1 MKKRVKT
8 VKEYDEICSEK
19 AEGYVFLPEKDM
31 DCLVEYVQTL
41 GKTLKKDEK
50 APATIQYK
58 YSYEKKCSIPVV
70 KIQKYVG
77 ELKSG
82 LRLQILPK
90 IYFGG
95 SEDRTKQIY
104 LEMLKSTYRLTEKAI
119 NQISLGM
126 GDMELFEAYIRM
138 YLDEAQMLV
147 KRGLRS
153 AYEEKTD
160 NLRCFRGKLQVSG
173 HIRRNIA
180 HKERFYVTYEE
191 FTKNRPENRLIK
203 TTLKKLQKVTTD
215 GKNKQDARELLLFFD
230 GIQESVDYRQDFA
243 QIRIDRNSRE
253 YEKIMKWTEVILQGN
268 SFLNFSDGIKSRS
281 ILFAMD
287 EVFENYVACQIKK
300 YFRENWEVSSQ
311 DKNYYLFEKPRDFQ
325 LRPDIVMKKGEGNR
339 TVILDTK
346 WKSLPDMKNEG
357 WSAFNKKARNDI
369 YQMVTYASRYEAEE
383 IWLLYPKAKYSY
395 QYEGI
400 RDRFETK
407 IYGHTLVI
415 HLFFIDLENMEES
428 MKRLSQGLEDK
439 MAGEVKKYE

>member
-1 MKKRVKT
+1 MY
-8 VKEYDEICSEK
+8 KEVLDYIRDLGKER
-19 AEGYVFLPEKDM
+19 ALPEKDR
-31 DCLVEYVQTL
+31 Q
-41 GKTLKKDEK
+41 
-50 APATIQYK
+50 
-58 YSYEKKCSIPVV
+58 
-70 KIQKYVG
+70 
-77 ELKSG
+77 
-82 LRLQILPK
+82 
-90 IYFGG
+90 
-95 SEDRTKQIY
+95 
-104 LEMLKSTYRLTEKAI
+104 
-119 NQISLGM
+119 
-126 GDMELFEAYIRM
+126 
-138 YLDEAQMLV
+138 
-147 KRGLRS
+147 
-153 AYEEKTD
+153 
-160 NLRCFRGKLQVSG
+160 
-173 HIRRNIA
+173 
-180 HKERFYVTYEE
+180 KERQEE
-191 FTKNRPENRLIK
+191 VCECMNMIADEIC
-203 TTLKKLQKVTTD
+203 
-215 GKNKQDARELLLFFD
+215 
-230 GIQESVDYRQDFA
+230 
-243 QIRIDRNSRE
+243 RIYGS
-253 YEKIMKWTEVILQGN
+253 Y
-268 SFLNFSDGIKSRS
+268 GIKSRS

>member
-1 MKKRVKT
+1 MLTEIRNCNIPKMKRYDHLFEKICDIENLRKAHKNAKKGKGWYKEVQEIDKDPDKYLEQIQEMLINHTYRTSEYEVFYKDDGRKKR
-8 VKEYDEICSEK
+8 
-19 AEGYVFLPEKDM
+19 
-31 DCLVEYVQTL
+31 
-41 GKTLKKDEK
+41 
-50 APATIQYK
+50 
-58 YSYEKKCSIPVV
+58 
-70 KIQKYVG
+70 
-77 ELKSG
+77 
-82 LRLQILPK
+82 K
-90 IYFGG
+90 IYKLPYFP
-95 SEDRTKQIY
+95 DRICQW
-104 LEMLKSTYRLTEKAI
+104 AI
-119 NQISLGM
+119 
-126 GDMELFEAYIRM
+126 
-138 YLDEAQMLV
+138 
-147 KRGLRS
+147 
-153 AYEEKTD
+153 
-160 NLRCFRGKLQVSG
+160 LQV
-173 HIRRNIA
+173 IEPCIINNLTTD
-180 HKERFYVTYEE
+180 TYSAIPDEE